1 MENTT
6 EDGIRYQVSGKISD
20 QRAETSHLKPDTSHL
35 TTIRVV
41 WPTNY
46 NNKMACSGG
55 FIHLDFAPEKY
66 PLLSQVE
73 KTVIIIETA
82 DGSHGPVNMQLL
94 DILPLQHNQVTS
106 LFTLA
111 SHGMEE
117 KE

>member
-1 MENTT
+1 MEN
-6 EDGIRYQVSGKISD
+6 
-20 QRAETSHLKPDTSHL
+20 

-46 NNKMACSGG
+46 NNKMACNGG

-66 PLLSQVE
+66 PLLSEIE

-82 DGSHGPVNMQLL
+82 DGSHGPVKMQLV
-94 DILPLQHNQVTS
+94 DIWPLPLNKLTS
-106 LFTLA
+106 MMTLA

-117 KE
+117 KEFADYLFEKHGYDKLSIKGLAIYYYKKIS